1 MAVPEG
7 FGTINSGEPA
17 ISTDHVFPEC
27 SMRQREFML
36 AVYLP
41 TILLALGQGA
51 LLATLPLYAAE
62 LGFGYTLISVISA
75 AAAIGTLVTD
85 VPAGALLHRIGLRR
99 SMLIGAAMVVVG
111 TLSLAFDMPAE
122 AIVGVRVLAGIGTAL
137 WGLSRHAFIAGAV
150 PIERRGSAIAMFGGI
165 NRIGIFGGPA
175 IGGIVATAFGLQ
187 SSFILTG
194 VMAMFAFVAAFLFV
208 PADGDIE
215 VRRRGG
221 TATRWRIVRR
231 TIREHAGD
239 LGAAGVA
246 QLFAQMIRQGRQL
259 LIPLVGAQQL
269 GLNAAEVG
277 TVMTISAVV
286 DMSMFFPAG
295 LLMDRFGRKFASVP
309 SFAIMAIGIGLV
321 PFATSFTT
329 LAAAGV
335 VIGLGNGLGSG
346 SMMTLGADLAPEG
359 ATGEFL
365 GIWRL
370 IGDVGMVIGPLVV
383 GAIAGILSLDG
394 SAYALSLA
402 GFAASLTLAFL
413 VQETRVSPKVPETT

>member
-1 MAVPEG
+1 
-7 FGTINSGEPA
+7 
-17 ISTDHVFPEC
+17 
-27 SMRQREFML
+27 MRQRELML

-51 LLATLPLYAAE
+51 LLATLPLYAAD

-75 AAAIGTLVTD
+75 AAAIGTLITD

-99 SMLIGAAMVVVG
+99 AMVVGAALVVVG
-111 TLSLAFDMPAE
+111 SFPLASDLSGE
-122 AIVGVRVLAGIGTAL
+122 AIVGMRILAGIGTAM

-165 NRIGIFGGPA
+165 NRVGLFGGPA
-175 IGGIVATAFGLQ
+175 LGGIVGTAFGLQ

-194 VMAMFAFVAAFLFV
+194 VMAALALVAALLFV
-208 PADGDIE
+208 PPDGDIK

-221 TATRWRIVRR
+221 AAGRWRIVRE

-295 LLMDRFGRKFASVP
+295 YLMDRFGRKMASVP
-309 SFAIMAIGIGLV
+309 SFAIMAVGIGLV
-321 PFATSFTT
+321 PFATSFGT
-329 LAAAGV
+329 LVAAGI

-370 IGDVGMVIGPLVV
+370 IGDLGMVVGPLVV
-383 GAIAGILSLDG
+383 GAIAGWLSLDG
-394 SAYALSLA
+394 SAYALAAA

-413 VQETRVSPKVPETT
+413 VQETRVVSQVPETT

>member
-1 MAVPEG
+1 
-7 FGTINSGEPA
+7 
-17 ISTDHVFPEC
+17 
-27 SMRQREFML
+27 MRQRELML

-51 LLATLPLYAAE
+51 LLATLPLYAQE
-62 LGFGYTLISVISA
+62 LGVGYTIVSLISA
-75 AAAIGTLVTD
+75 AAAIGTLITD

-99 SMLIGAAMVVVG
+99 AMLVGCALVVVG
-111 TLSLAFDMPAE
+111 TLSLSLDLSPE
-122 AIVGVRVLAGIGTAL
+122 AIVGMRILAGLGTAL

-175 IGGIVATAFGLQ
+175 LGGIVGTAFGLQ

-194 VMAMFAFVAAFLFV
+194 FMAALAWGAAYVFV
-208 PADGDIE
+208 PRDTE
-215 VRRRGG
+215 VHVRRRGG
-221 TATRWRIVRR
+221 ASQRWSIVRATLR
-231 TIREHAGD
+231 SHSGD
-239 LGAAGVA
+239 LTAAGIA

-259 LIPLVGAQQL
+259 LIPLVGAQI
-269 GLNAAEVG
+269 GLNAAEIG
-277 TVMTISAVV
+277 TVMTISAVI

-295 LLMDRFGRKFASVP
+295 FLMDRFGRKFASVP
-309 SFAIMAIGIGLV
+309 SFAIMAVGIGLV
-321 PFATSFTT
+321 PMADSFTT
-329 LAAAGV
+329 LSAAGI

-383 GAIAGILSLDG
+383 GFIASVLSLDG
-394 SAYALSLA
+394 SAYALAAA
-402 GFAASLTLAFL
+402 GIAASLTLAFL
-413 VQETRVSPKVPETT
+413 VQETRVSTEVPKTT

>member
-1 MAVPEG
+1 M
-7 FGTINSGEPA
+7 
-17 ISTDHVFPEC
+17 H
-27 SMRQREFML
+27 QRELML

-41 TILLALGQGA
+41 TVLLAIGQGA

-75 AAAIGTLVTD
+75 AAAMGTLITD

-99 SMLIGAAMVVVG
+99 AMLVGAALVVVG
-111 TLSLAFDMPAE
+111 TLSLAADLSGE
-122 AIVGVRVLAGIGTAL
+122 AIVGMRVLAGIGTAM

-165 NRIGIFGGPA
+165 NRIGVFGGPA
-175 IGGIVATAFGLQ
+175 LGGIVGTAFGLQ
-187 SSFILTG
+187 ASFILTG
-194 VMAMFAFVAAFLFV
+194 VMASLALLAAFLFV
-208 PADGDIE
+208 PSDGDIK
-215 VRRRGG
+215 VQRRGG
-221 TATRWRIVRR
+221 AGRRWGIVRE
-231 TIREHAGD
+231 TMREHAGD

-295 LLMDRFGRKFASVP
+295 YLMDRFGRKIASVP
-309 SFAIMAIGIGLV
+309 SFAIMAVGIGLV

-370 IGDVGMVIGPLVV
+370 IGDLGMVVGPLVV
-383 GAIAGILSLDG
+383 GAIAGWLSLNG
-394 SAYALSLA
+394 SAWALAAA
-402 GFAASLTLAFL
+402 GIAASLTLAFL
-413 VQETRVSPKVPETT
+413 VQETRVVPAVPETT

>member
-1 MAVPEG
+1 
-7 FGTINSGEPA
+7 
-17 ISTDHVFPEC
+17 
-27 SMRQREFML
+27 MRPRELML

-51 LLATLPLYAAE
+51 LLATLPLYAQE
-62 LGFGYTLISVISA
+62 LGAGYTMISVISA
-75 AAAIGTLVTD
+75 AAAMGTLITD

-99 SMLIGAAMVVVG
+99 AMLAGCVLNIIG
-111 TLSLAFDMPAE
+111 TLTLAIDMSPE
-122 AIVGVRVLAGIGTAL
+122 PIVALRVLAGLGTAL
-137 WGLSRHAFIAGAV
+137 WGLSRHAFIASAV
-150 PIERRGSAIAMFGGI
+150 PIERRGAAIAMFGGI

-175 IGGIVATAFGLQ
+175 LGGFVGTFFGLQ
-187 SSFILTG
+187 SSFVLTG
-194 VMAMFAFVAAFLFV
+194 VMGILAGIAAYFFV
-208 PADGDIE
+208 PDDQELRTA
-215 VRRRGG
+215 RRGNSNH
-221 TATRWRIVRR
+221 RWKIVRS
-231 TIREHAGD
+231 TVREHAGD
-239 LGAAGVA
+239 LSAAGIA

-259 LIPLVGAQQL
+259 LIPLVGVQI
-269 GLNAAEVG
+269 GLNAAEIG
-277 TVMTISAVV
+277 SVMTISAVI

-309 SFAIMAIGIGLV
+309 SFAIMAVGIGLI
-321 PFATSFTT
+321 PFASSFAT

-383 GAIAGILSLDG
+383 GFIAGALSLDG
-394 SAYALSLA
+394 SAYALAAA
-402 GFAASLTLAFL
+402 GIAASLTLAFL
-413 VQETRVSPKVPETT
+413 VQETRVAPHVPETT